1 MEESEGRFNRVYTDL
16 KGRIISGQFP
26 AGSSFLSAE
35 QLRQE
40 YQIGF
45 HTARNVTA
53 RLREEGYIVSRN
65 RKAPVVCWEGS
76 VPSTHSAVCEVLSGQ
91 PAGAVRIPDGDPA
104 AAVDLCF
111 TIL

>member
-1 MEESEGRFNRVYTDL
+1 MEQGEGRFQRVYHDL
-16 KGRIISGQFP
+16 KGRIVSGQFP

-53 RLREEGYIVSRN
+53 RLREEGYIASRN
-65 RKAPVVCWEGS
+65 RGTSLRFNKQSSE
-76 VPSTHSAVCEVLSGQ
+76 EK
-91 PAGAVRIPDGDPA
+91 I
-104 AAVDLCF
+104 
-111 TIL
+111 

>member
-40 YQIGF
+40 YHI
-45 HTARNVTA
+45 
-53 RLREEGYIVSRN
+53 
-65 RKAPVVCWEGS
+65 
-76 VPSTHSAVCEVLSGQ
+76 
-91 PAGAVRIPDGDPA
+91 
-104 AAVDLCF
+104 
-111 TIL
+111 

>member
-65 RKAPVVCWEGS
+65 RKCLPPIQPFVRYCPTGAACWS
-76 VPSTHSAVCEVLSGQ
+76 CTNP
-91 PAGAVRIPDGDPA
+91 
-104 AAVDLCF
+104 
-111 TIL
+111 

>member
-53 RLREEGYIVSRN
+53 RLREEGVYCLQKPKGASGLLGRQRAFHPFSR
-65 RKAPVVCWEGS
+65 
-76 VPSTHSAVCEVLSGQ
+76 L
-91 PAGAVRIPDGDPA
+91 
-104 AAVDLCF
+104 
-111 TIL
+111 